1 MPIRYRIILLFTLA
15 VFLILG
21 IVCGSIYYFSAS
33 SRTKLMRTR
42 LTNRAI
48 TTARLLKQSE
58 IFDRQLVR
66 RIDSSMTIS
75 LKNKSV
81 QAYNEENKLVYS
93 YTDKPD
99 DIVHVTT
106 ELLEEAR
113 NRNDIYFTE
122 GRKEAVAFY
131 TATPGNDLVIISA
144 SIDEDGLR
152 NLGFLRRLLITSFI
166 TGIGISFAA
175 GYIFSTRL
183 LLPVK
188 KITEEVTDIYAYNLA
203 RRIPTGSTKDEWYKL
218 TITLNDL
225 LDRLNQ
231 SFEMQ
236 RRFISNA
243 SHELSTPLTLISSQL
258 EVSLQRNRSEDDYRR
273 VMQAVVQD
281 VHYMNNLVQ
290 TLLKFAT
297 ASGNPGGLNID
308 LVRIDE
314 VLMRIPA
321 SIQKQDPAFSV
332 SLQFN
337 DLPEEEDKLLVF
349 GNEELL
355 FTAIRNIAVNA
366 CKYSPDQHAEIIL
379 MVSPEE
385 FTIHIIDKGP
395 GIPDKE
401 LENIFQP
408 FYRMEET
415 RSVAGFGLG
424 LSLAS
429 RIVKLHKGNVKVE
442 SASGIGTT
450 FVLYLPVGGRL

>member
-66 RIDSSMTIS
+66 RIDSSMSIS

-93 YTDKPD
+93 YMDKPED
-99 DIVHVTT
+99 GVNITT
-106 ELLEEAR
+106 ELLEGAR
-113 NRNDIYFTE
+113 IKGNIYFKE
-122 GRKEAVAFY
+122 GKKEAVAFY

-144 SIDEDGLR
+144 SIDEDGMR
-152 NLGFLRRLLITSFI
+152 NLGFLQRLLITSFI

-203 RRIPTGSTKDEWYKL
+203 RRIPTGNTKDEWYKL

-258 EVSLQRNRSEDDYRR
+258 EVSLQRNRSEDEYRR
-273 VMQAVVQD
+273 VMQVVVQD

-314 VLMRIPA
+314 VLMRLPA

-337 DLPEEEDKLLVF
+337 DLPEEEDKLLVL

-355 FTAIRNIAVNA
+355 FTAIRNISVNA

-385 FTIHIIDKGP
+385 FTIHIIDKGL
-395 GIPDKE
+395 GIPEKE

-415 RSVAGFGLG
+415 RSVGGFGLG

-429 RIVKLHKGNVKVE
+429 RIVKLHKGEIKVE

-450 FVLYLPVGGRL
+450 FVLHLPVAGRL